1 MNHSAIRHAFNN
13 VLPLL
18 NSELST
24 RTIIDAAQQKSAED
38 KLRQD
43 LHNSEAKYAL
53 TTEITSDGI
62 WFWDLSSDRLE
73 YSARWKS
80 MVGCGEQEINHS
92 LIEWLVRVHPTDVE
106 KLKRHL
112 AECWQGKVDRFE
124 VEYSLL
130 HRDGQYRLMRC
141 KCIAVA
147 NLAGAVSHLIG
158 AQTDLTQ
165 DRQIK
170 ARLNYQVDHDRL
182 TKLPNRQL
190 FIEKLQELSRLKQ
203 HPEYSFGIL
212 CLDLD
217 RFKNINH
224 NFGDEIGDRILVE
237 IVRQLESCL
246 RPQDILAR
254 LGGDEFA
261 ILLTSFVDE
270 QRPAVIASQIQQ
282 QLSTPI
288 KIAEY
293 SILVSTSIGIATPD
307 TSDLSANTTNGLLQ
321 SLQNAEL
328 AMYQAKARGQ
338 ACNQVFESRL
348 HLQTLEKTRSEDD
361 LRKALEQEQFV
372 LYYQPL
378 VQLVDQ
384 QLIGF
389 EALIR
394 WEHPLRGLISPG
406 DFIPLAEATGLI
418 IPIGWWVLRSACE
431 QMVQWQKNSAAK
443 LIFVSVNITGKQ
455 FSQPYAGD
463 IIAQILTE
471 TGLNPKCLKLEI
483 TESEI
488 IENIALVLPT
498 VERLKSLGVQLSM
511 DDFGTGYSSLSYL
524 HCLPVD
530 TLKIDRSFIQGM
542 ESDRHQLEL
551 VKTIIK
557 LAEVFELDLIAEGIE
572 TQTQC
577 AELIELQ
584 CKYGQGYLF
593 SKPVNSAIAATF
605 FNWSK

>member
-1 MNHSAIRHAFNN
+1 MDVAHQA
-13 VLPLL
+13 
-18 NSELST
+18 
-24 RTIIDAAQQKSAED
+24 SAER
-38 KLRQD
+38 KLRQELQD
-43 LHNSEAKYAL
+43 CETKYIL
-53 TTEITSDGI
+53 TTEVTSDGI
-62 WFWDLSSDRLE
+62 WSWDLSSDRLE
-73 YSARWKS
+73 YSTRWKS
-80 MVGCGEQEINHS
+80 MVGYGEQEINHHPV
-92 LIEWLVRVHPTDVE
+92 EWLVRVHPTDIE
-106 KLKRHL
+106 KLKTHL
-112 AECWQGKVDRFE
+112 ADCWQGKTERFE

-141 KCIAVA
+141 KCVAVPDA
-147 NLAGAVSHLIG
+147 DGTVSHLIG
-158 AQTDLTQ
+158 AQTDITHN
-165 DRQIK
+165 RQIQ
-170 ARLNYQVDHDRL
+170 ARLNYGVDHDRL

-190 FIEKLQELSRLKQ
+190 FIEKLQELSQLEQ
-203 HPEYSFGIL
+203 HPDYSFGIL

-224 NFGDEIGDRILVE
+224 NFGDQIGDRLLVE
-237 IVRQLESCL
+237 IVRKLESCL
-246 RPQDILAR
+246 RPQDLLAR

-261 ILLTSFVDE
+261 VLLTSFVGE
-270 QRPAVIASQIQQ
+270 ERPAAIASQMQQ

-288 KIAEY
+288 KIAEH
-293 SILVSTSIGIATPD
+293 SILVSISIGIATPD
-307 TSDLSANTTNGLLQ
+307 TNDLSENTANELLQ
-321 SLQNAEL
+321 SLQNAEI
-328 AMYQAKARGQ
+328 AMYQAKARGK
-338 ACNQVFESRL
+338 ACNKVFESRL
-348 HLQTLEKTRSEDD
+348 HLQSLEKNRSEDD

-372 LYYQPL
+372 LHYQPL
-378 VQLVDQ
+378 VQLVDR
-384 QLIGF
+384 QLVGF

-394 WEHPLRGLISPG
+394 WEHPSLGMIPPG

-418 IPIGWWVLRSACE
+418 TPIGWWVLRSACE
-431 QMVQWQKNSAAK
+431 QLVEWQQNSQTK
-443 LIFVSVNITGKQ
+443 LAESIFISVNITGKQ

-463 IIAQILTE
+463 IIAQILAE
-471 TGLNPKCLKLEI
+471 TGLNPRCLKLEI

-557 LAEVFELDLIAEGIE
+557 IAEVFELDLVAEGIE
-572 TQTQC
+572 TETQC
-577 AELIELQ
+577 AELIALQ

-593 SKPVNSAIAATF
+593 SQPVTSAIAATLLI
-605 FNWSK
+605 